1 MSLKRF
7 REPTSNSTKT
17 NPNANL
23 NSPAGGGSGRILYE
37 AVVKDFFSNPV
48 VDLAI
53 NPTNDPEMTY
63 GESLLKG
70 INSVSNTDLI
80 SKMPRRSI
88 TAVVVSDGEAWSKP
102 SPEIFYPLFPHMSMP
117 VKPGE
122 KIWVIYETLQR
133 EKSRRGYWV
142 SRITSD
148 IKVDDPNYT
157 HADREFLY
165 SHVPTENT
173 SALEAADEEAADF
186 DQEDVFGFP
195 AGGNGNSSK
204 NTLPGENSY
213 DQIVASS
220 TAYITQFSGEPVP
233 RFSPLLGD
241 FTIEGSHNTLVNLG
255 QDRPSL
261 VQPSEVQDLL
271 GTDFGRGTIDI
282 VAGRG
287 QTDETK
293 ISDVEIEKRGEDL
306 YSYFEGDKFPSF
318 SGESPNEIE
327 GHPDFENDL
336 SRIYVSMKT
345 DGDSNFGLEFTDSS
359 APQVEAMP
367 YIVAKSTEI
376 RLVARDGG
384 SIRMIKEGS
393 SQAEICIT
401 SDGKIVIEGTNSARS
416 AQKVIRGEDLAK
428 AMADF
433 STAIGLAMPFTFGN
447 MGGTIVDGG
456 IAAACSTLATAV
468 AEALSEE
475 VFIK

>member
-17 NPNANL
+17 NPNTNL
-23 NSPAGGGSGRILYE
+23 NSPSGGGSGRILYE

-53 NPTNDPEMTY
+53 NPTNDPAMTY

-142 SRITSD
+142 SRITAD

-157 HADREFLY
+157 HMDREFLY

-173 SALEAADEEAADF
+173 SAISAATGETDF

-261 VQPSEVQDLL
+261 VQPSEVQDLS
-271 GTDFGRGTIDI
+271 DRDWGRGTIDI

-293 ISDVEIEKRGEDL
+293 ISDVEIEKRGEAL

-318 SGESPNEIE
+318 EGESANDTE

-336 SRIYVSMKT
+336 SRVYVSMKT
-345 DGDSNFGLEFTDSS
+345 DGDSNFDLNFTDSS
-359 APQVEAMP
+359 APQVEATP
-367 YIVAKSTEI
+367 YIIAKSTEI

-393 SQAEICIT
+393 AQAEICIT
-401 SDGKIVIEGTNSARS
+401 SDGTIIIEGTNSARS
-416 AQKVIRGEDLAK
+416 AQKVIRGEDLAA
-428 AMADF
+428 AMAAF
-433 STAIGLAMPFTFGN
+433 SAEIARVMPITFGN

-456 IAAACSTLATAV
+456 IAAACSTLATDV
-468 AEALSEE
+468 NNALSEE